1 VLSKILEL
9 LDYNKKEKV
18 DRVDKKEKV
27 RSFFSHIPS
36 EDIDYKTKNK
46 LASTY
51 IFNSNDK
58 SNNINEKSV
67 KNILP
72 HKYDAETSKIKFLQ
86 FFPWLIS
93 FLAVL
98 LLLVNIAY
106 RGKINIKVEIL
117 NGNVIGSAPD
127 VSNDVSLKKDF
138 LSEVKSANGSD
149 MPITSTP
156 FFTEGRPNS
165 DIIKKLG
172 FYGAALSKSG
182 VTRDGIFLFNDGTTG
197 WASAGLDLVE
207 PMDLSSSSLDFVA
220 KGVYGNESLKL
231 FLRDAENKS
240 YMPQAYNL
248 IFNKNL
254 GRDWQFVSIPF
265 DSFSGVYNPKKIKH
279 IGFEFGIQTT
289 SNESGASIYIK
300 NIKIV
305 KNSIATSE
313 K

>member
-1 VLSKILEL
+1 MSKILEL

-27 RSFFSHIPS
+27 GGFFSHIPS
-36 EDIDYKTKNK
+36 QDIDYETKNK
-46 LASTY
+46 LARTY
-51 IFNSNDK
+51 IFNSDDK
-58 SNNINEKSV
+58 SDNINEKSV

-72 HKYDAETSKIKFLQ
+72 HKYDAGTSKIRFLQ

-106 RGKINIKVEIL
+106 RGKVNIKIEIL
-117 NGNVIGSAPD
+117 NAGSIGSASD
-127 VSNDVSLKKDF
+127 VSKDISLKKDF

-149 MPITSTP
+149 TSIISTAL
-156 FFTEGRPNS
+156 FTEGQPNK

-182 VTRDGIFLFNDGTTG
+182 VTRDGIFLFNDGSTG
-197 WASAGLDLVE
+197 WASVGLDLVE
-207 PMDLSSSSLDFVA
+207 PMDLSNSSLDFVA

-231 FLRDAENKS
+231 FLRDVENKS

-254 GRDWQFVSIPF
+254 GKDWQFVSIPF
-265 DSFSGVYNPKKIKH
+265 DSFSGIYNPKKVKH

-305 KNSIATSE
+305 KNSIATYE